1 MFKKKS
7 KYNIAIVGA
16 TGIVGESLLDI
27 INEKN
32 FPIDNIVPLAS
43 HRSVGSNVK
52 FGKEL
57 ITVKDLATYDFKDID
72 IAFFSAGAEV
82 SQQYVPIA
90 TKAGAVVIDNTSQFR
105 YQEDI
110 PLVVPEVNKE
120 AIDSHTNHSIIANPN
135 CSTIQMLVALKPV
148 HERFKIKNINVST
161 YQAVSGSGKKG
172 IQELLEQ
179 THSYL
184 NQREISKSVYP
195 SQIAFNVIP
204 FVDSFL
210 DNGYTKEEMKMVW
223 ETQKILDKNISVDA
237 TAVRVP
243 VLIGHSES
251 ISIETEKVIDIDTV
265 VNDYKA
271 NDKIELIDDSANFE
285 FPTAV
290 EHGNGTD
297 KVFVGRIRKSQ
308 ISDKILN
315 IWVVADNVRKGAA
328 LNSIQIAELLT
339 QG

>member
-57 ITVKDLATYDFKDID
+57 IAVKDLATYDFKDID

-210 DNGYTKEEMKMVW
+210 DNGYTKEEMTMMV
-223 ETQKILDKNISVDA
+223 V
-237 TAVRVP
+237 
-243 VLIGHSES
+243 
-251 ISIETEKVIDIDTV
+251 
-265 VNDYKA
+265 
-271 NDKIELIDDSANFE
+271 
-285 FPTAV
+285 
-290 EHGNGTD
+290 
-297 KVFVGRIRKSQ
+297 
-308 ISDKILN
+308 
-315 IWVVADNVRKGAA
+315 
-328 LNSIQIAELLT
+328 
-339 QG
+339 

>member
-1 MFKKKS
+1 M
-7 KYNIAIVGA
+7 
-16 TGIVGESLLDI
+16 
-27 INEKN
+27 
-32 FPIDNIVPLAS
+32 
-43 HRSVGSNVK
+43 
-52 FGKEL
+52 
-57 ITVKDLATYDFKDID
+57 KDLATYDFKDID

-120 AIDSHTNHSIIANPN
+120 AIDSHTDHSIIANPN

-223 ETQKILDKNISVDA
+223 ETQKILDKDIRVDA
-237 TAVRVP
+237 TAVRVLS
-243 VLIGHSES
+243 LIH
-251 ISIETEKVIDIDTV
+251 I
-265 VNDYKA
+265 
-271 NDKIELIDDSANFE
+271 
-285 FPTAV
+285 
-290 EHGNGTD
+290 
-297 KVFVGRIRKSQ
+297 
-308 ISDKILN
+308 
-315 IWVVADNVRKGAA
+315 
-328 LNSIQIAELLT
+328 
-339 QG
+339 